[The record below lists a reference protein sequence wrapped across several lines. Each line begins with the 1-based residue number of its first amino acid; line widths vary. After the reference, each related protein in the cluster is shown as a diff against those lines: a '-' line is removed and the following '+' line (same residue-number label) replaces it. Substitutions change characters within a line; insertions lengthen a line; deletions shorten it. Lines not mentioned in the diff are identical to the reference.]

1 MLPYP
6 QRFEAAVEV
15 VAGLPAGE
23 WLFFFGFFQF
33 RARSPSATDP
43 LPHSP
48 LPTHPDALSDDAI
61 LALYALHNQATR
73 GPCSEPRPWAWDGG
87 AAARWSAWKELGAM
101 PPTEA
106 MRLYVRV
113 LDDEVPGW
121 WEEVEE
127 ASPVSSRPASSAR
140 RDDEN
145 GGVPPLCEWRSL
157 ALDSASDAGPCPRY
171 EHGAVVVGA
180 SLLIAG
186 GAASGRTLGDTW
198 RLDLATLRWAR
209 AAPRAGEPGAFPPR
223 AGATLVEAGGVVLAI
238 GGRQPRSGGGGP
250 PTEAE
255 TWAWTPTTERWAR
268 LPTGGDPPPPLHGHA
283 AVAIGPRVF
292 VVGGDTPRG
301 ASSDAFVLDTRSHV
315 WRKARARGPS
325 PTPRAGAAAAA
336 VGRFVVVV
344 GGADGATVHSSVAVL
359 DTEALEWVTPTVA
372 GSPLPPR
379 AGGGA
384 ARVGAAVIIAG
395 GGDLGAP
402 VADTVALDCAALPR
416 GPLTWRVVARA
427 SARDAAPAA
436 SEGLALVRVPGARA
450 LLAFGGNVG
459 RLHARLAVLRLP
471 PPSESEGASEEDEAS
486 ETAAAAGAPP
496 PPMPTSTDGG
506 PVLPSPARPPPPP
519 NAAAVE
525 LALMR
530 RQLAS
535 AQAVAADAAARA
547 DALEAALERA
557 RALVASLE
565 VAAADGARAAAAVDE
580 LRAELDHFKR
590 KAGGGG
596 NDASTP
602 PKRVG
607 LWAFVSG
614 AS

>member
-1 MLPYP
+1 
-6 QRFEAAVEV
+6 
-15 VAGLPAGE
+15 
-23 WLFFFGFFQF
+23 
-33 RARSPSATDP
+33 
-43 LPHSP
+43 
-48 LPTHPDALSDDAI
+48 
-61 LALYALHNQATR
+61 
-73 GPCSEPRPWAWDGG
+73 
-87 AAARWSAWKELGAM
+87 M

-140 RDDEN
+140 RDDDDAS
-145 GGVPPLCEWRSL
+145 GVPPPCEWRSL
-157 ALDSASDAGPCPRY
+157 ALDLASDAGPRPRY
-171 EHGAVVVGA
+171 EHGAVVLGA
-180 SLLIAG
+180 TLLIAG

-198 RLDLATLRWAR
+198 RLDLATLRWSR

-223 AGATLVEAGGVVLAI
+223 AGATLVEAGGIVLAI

-255 TWAWTPTTERWAR
+255 TWAWAPTTERWAR
-268 LPTGGDPPPPLHGHA
+268 LPTGGDSPPPLHGHA
-283 AVAIGPRVF
+283 AVTIGPRVF
-292 VVGGDTPRG
+292 VIGGDTPRG
-301 ASSDAFVLDTRSHV
+301 ASSDVFVLDTRSHV
-315 WRKARARGPS
+315 WRKARARGPA
-325 PTPRAGAAAAA
+325 PAPRAGAAAAA

-359 DTEALEWVTPTVA
+359 DTESLEWVTPTLA
-372 GSPLPPR
+372 GPPLPPR
-379 AGGGA
+379 AGGAA
-384 ARVGAAVIIAG
+384 ARVGARVIIAG

-402 VADTVALDCAALPR
+402 VTDAVALDCASLPQ

-427 SARDAAPAA
+427 ATRDDPSPAA

-450 LLAFGGNVG
+450 LLAFGGNAG

-471 PPSESEGASEEDEAS
+471 PPSESGGGSEEDEAG
-486 ETAAAAGAPP
+486 EAAAAAAAPP
-496 PPMPTSTDGG
+496 PPVPTSTDGG
-506 PVLPSPARPPPPP
+506 PVAPPPARPPPPAS
-519 NAAAVE
+519 AAAAE

-530 RQLAS
+530 CQLAS
-535 AQAVAADAAARA
+535 AQAAAADAAARA

-557 RALVASLE
+557 RTRVSSLE

-580 LRAELDHFKR
+580 LKAELDHFKR
-590 KAGGGG
+590 KAGGGGGG

-607 LWAFVSG
+607 LWAYVSG